1 MKITSES
8 AIVVRVRQT
17 LGAGELEVSV
27 IKKAMKVRP
36 GGGSKRPPA
45 PGGLR
50 LVQDF
55 VNTRDID
62 KGRDQFV
69 AAGQLRAW
77 LQGRG
82 LLADHDSV
90 DAADLKHVVEVRE
103 SLRALL
109 LANNGAPVDT
119 DAIAVLDRAALGAH
133 LALRFTSEGQ
143 MRLVSDAPGV
153 AGALGRILAATF
165 EAFLDGSWSRLKACR
180 SDECHWA
187 FYDRSRNRSG
197 KWCTMALCGNRW
209 KARTFRQRH
218 REARATAASQ
228 DRSWQRRNAD
238 PD

>member
-1 MKITSES
+1 MPGVSET
-8 AIVVRVRQT
+8 A
-17 LGAGELEVSV
+17 
-27 IKKAMKVRP
+27 AMGGRP

-62 KGRDQFV
+62 KGRDEF
-69 AAGQLRAW
+69 AAVGRLRAW
-77 LQGRG
+77 LQDKALLGR
-82 LLADHDSV
+82 HDSV

-109 LANNGAPVDT
+109 LANNGAPVGA
-119 DAIAVLDRAALGAH
+119 DAIAVLDRAAFGAH
-133 LALRFTSEGQ
+133 LALRFASEGQ

-153 AGALGRILAATF
+153 AGALGRILAAAF
-165 EAFLDGSWSRLKACR
+165 EAFLDGRWSRLKACR
-180 SDECHWA
+180 NDQCHWA

-209 KARTFRQRH
+209 KARSFRQRH
-218 REARATAASQ
+218 RVARAAPAS
-228 DRSWQRRNAD
+228 
-238 PD
+238 